1 MAGAKESPRQKMI
14 NLMYLVFIAMLAL
27 NMSKEVL
34 TAFGQITEQVEEN
47 NISLIDRIG
56 TFEETI
62 EMNYNSEG
70 QQEVWAEKKWA
81 KDEINEITS
90 KFITHLDALPD
101 KNPPKKE
108 VKGRGEILDYEVMD
122 KSEYYD
128 KKFFLNS
135 AADAKLTEEGE
146 EFVTN
151 VRDFRTNF
159 DRIIDS
165 LLVSDENNLDYKKL
179 KDEIDQVFNPDDQII
194 DSEGIKRNWMELFHG
209 YPEVTTNT
217 RLAMMKSNAL
227 SFKAQLLSF
236 MIGGQYKVNAT
247 LANFDAYVVSERNAY
262 FPGSKFQGKIILGK
276 KSKDLKP
283 KSVKINDNDIDPKE
297 SLDSDGAIVLDFPV
311 GRVGTNKIQGTVFF
325 EEKGEIIPITVDSEY
340 DVISKPNTASVEVV
354 GRNTLFRNYPND
366 VIISVPGIPSNS
378 IKLSTNKGEADI
390 ISKGNGQYTINPKG
404 RGKDISILVSGTFS
418 NGETFSDPK
427 NFVVRNPPK
436 PEIYFNNKQTGVMS
450 KANIRVGKVT
460 GVYPP
465 AYGLSASVRIT
476 SFKVKI
482 AKREFTC
489 SGNTLSPEAKAYLR
503 KTPAGFN
510 ITILDVLYAGL
521 NSGTKPLGPSITIR

>member
-90 KFITHLDALPD
+90 KFINHLSGLPD
-101 KNPPKKE
+101 KNTPKKE

-135 AADAKLTEEGE
+135 AADAKLTKEGE

-165 LLVSDENNLDYKKL
+165 LLVSDENNLDYRKL

-262 FPGSKFQGKIILGK
+262 FPGSKFEGKIILGK

-354 GRNTLFRNYPND
+354 GRNTLFRNYNNK
-366 VIISVPGIPSNS
+366 VIISVPGIASNDV
-378 IKLSTNKGEADI
+378 KLSTVDNNAQITND
-390 ISKGNGQYTINPKG
+390 GNGQYQIRPKQGTKIDLVISGEFSTGDKFTDKKEFFIRRAPEPTVLFNGKETGRMAKRTIQNAA
-404 RGKDISILVSGTFS
+404 VSA
-418 NGETFSDPK
+418 
-427 NFVVRNPPK
+427 
-436 PEIYFNNKQTGVMS
+436 I
-450 KANIRVGKVT
+450 
-460 GVYPP
+460 YPP
-465 AYGLSASVRIT
+465 AYGISQNVAIT

-482 AKREFTC
+482 GARTFEC
-489 SGNTLSPEAKAYLR
+489 SGNRLSQEAKNYLQR
-503 KTPAGFN
+503 APVGFD
-510 ITILDVLYAGL
+510 ITIKDILYAGIT
-521 NSGTKPLGPSITIR
+521 SGTKTLGPSITIN